1 MFNNV
6 VPWSKIT
13 ASNNLPELSPTVATS
28 TFDASV
34 GVIYTTWF
42 PWASVSTLLV
52 NVTVGYS
59 ASPLPA
65 MPVARLLWTLPVPSV
80 VKALAVTIEPSFTI
94 RSFNLNTPVVGSTV
108 NGAPAPNS
116 HTPLAF
122 FLAVYVTSVES
133 SCFVKVTLTLST
145 FVWFV
150 GVIKTSPLFFG
161 VTVGAVG
168 WTLNVTVLSILSGA

>member
-1 MFNNV
+1 M
-6 VPWSKIT
+6 
-13 ASNNLPELSPTVATS
+13 LELSVIVATS
-28 TFDASV
+28 MFVFSV
-34 GVIYTTWF
+34 GVIYTTRS
-42 PWASVSTLLV
+42 PVESI
-52 NVTVGYS
+52 TVFLNSISGKT

-65 MPVARLLWTLPVPSV
+65 IPVAGILSTLPVPSV
-80 VKALAVTIEPSFTI
+80 VRALVVTVVPSFTT

-108 NGAPAPNS
+108 NGAPEPNS

-150 GVIKTSPLFFG
+150 GVIKTSPLSFG

-168 WTLNVTVLSILSGA
+168 WTLNVTVLSTLSGV